1 MMKKYIAL
9 VLALLAVPVIV
20 AASQIERRGVGLF
33 DGVSYRQR
41 LYDPIFDGVVTTTG
55 TVTTESDS
63 RVIELP
69 QDKNYTISTLGEGAF
84 RANSPLYLYQHTP
97 VTLTGTTAET
107 VLWQGTI
114 TANVMGKNGVLRIT
128 HLWSYT
134 NSANTKNLRV
144 RFNGIG
150 GTVFFN
156 NVASTTNSTQSQTI
170 IRNRNSTSSQIGFAA
185 GSVNSFSTST
195 GNPVTSSINTTGDV
209 LLVLTG
215 QLGTSTETIQLESV
229 DVELLKP

>member
-1 MMKKYIAL
+1 MKKYIIL
-9 VLALLAVPVIV
+9 ILMLLLLPAIA

-33 DGVSYRQR
+33 DGISYRQR
-41 LYDPIFDGVVTTTG
+41 LYDAILDGVVTFTG
-55 TVTTESDS
+55 TVTTETDS
-63 RVIELP
+63 RTVVLP
-69 QDKNYTISTLGEGAF
+69 QDKNYTISTVGEGAF

-97 VTLTGTTAET
+97 VTLTGTTTET

-114 TANVMGKNGVLRIT
+114 TANALGKNGVLRIT

-144 RFNGIG
+144 RFDGIG

-156 NVASTTNSTQSQTI
+156 NAASTTNSTQSQTI
-170 IRNRNSTSSQIGFAA
+170 IRNRNSTSSQIGFAS
-185 GSVNSFSTST
+185 GSANSFSTST
-195 GNPVTSSINTTGDV
+195 GNPITSSINTTGNV